1 MSFYCHFSQRE
12 ETNNQNCGILLKG
25 ADNQLHCGYIV
36 FLWCYGLKFGGWAFT
51 FTFLK
56 ENKQTIK
63 QNCGILLRG
72 AATRSFFQTK
82 QARTP
87 TAQKNKIFPT
97 NSNNFFIEIHYKR
110 TRFFQQPF
118 HKTFF
123 KPSQE
128 FCLNDIVLKRICSI
142 QTVEAALS
150 TLSIHY
156 QFMAYTHFLSIH
168 QSTNQHIFINQS
180 ILMYNTKND
189 SLDQIYVINSLWEI
203 LVGEDNREHRFFV
216 WISWFSRFLCGINR
230 VSELS

>member
-1 MSFYCHFSQRE
+1 MD
-12 ETNNQNCGILLKG
+12 TP
-25 ADNQLHCGYIV
+25 LHYGFV
-36 FLWCYGLKFGGWAFT
+36 LFLQCYWRKFRGWAFT

-72 AATRSFFQTK
+72 AAATRSFFQTK

-118 HKTFF
+118 HKKFF
-123 KPSQE
+123 TSQE
-128 FCLNDIVLKRICSI
+128 FCLNDNVLKRMCSI

-156 QFMAYTHFLSIH
+156 QFMASTHFLSIH
-168 QSTNQHIFINQS
+168 QSINLHIFINQS

-189 SLDQIYVINSLWEI
+189 SLAQIYDINSLWEI

>member
-1 MSFYCHFSQRE
+1 M
-12 ETNNQNCGILLKG
+12 
-25 ADNQLHCGYIV
+25 
-36 FLWCYGLKFGGWAFT
+36 
-51 FTFLK
+51 
-56 ENKQTIK
+56 K
-63 QNCGILLRG
+63 QNCGILLRRA

-118 HKTFF
+118 YKKFF
-123 KPSQE
+123 TTSQE
-128 FCLNDIVLKRICSI
+128 FCLNDIDLKRMCSI

-189 SLDQIYVINSLWEI
+189 SLAQIYDSSYLFICRNSKK
-203 LVGEDNREHRFFV
+203 
-216 WISWFSRFLCGINR
+216 FSRQRGIIFVLILKCVDSNR
-230 VSELS
+230 YTKNQLSSY

>member
-1 MSFYCHFSQRE
+1 M
-12 ETNNQNCGILLKG
+12 TNR
-25 ADNQLHCGYIV
+25 IV
-36 FLWCYGLKFGGWAFT
+36 VMFCSWCYGWKFGGWAFA

-72 AATRSFFQTK
+72 AAATRSFFQTK

-118 HKTFF
+118 HKKILYN
-123 KPSQE
+123 KPGILSQWHCPE
-128 FCLNDIVLKRICSI
+128 KNCSI

-156 QFMAYTHFLSIH
+156 QFMADTHFLSIH
-168 QSTNQHIFINQS
+168 QSTNQHILSINQS
-180 ILMYNTKND
+180 
-189 SLDQIYVINSLWEI
+189 
-203 LVGEDNREHRFFV
+203 
-216 WISWFSRFLCGINR
+216 
-230 VSELS
+230 